1 MSRRPL
7 SAILPPF
14 VLGTT
19 TFNSQYNTT
28 PHLLP
33 TTAIVHT
40 ALSAGITAFDTSP
53 YYGPAESILGA
64 ALATAPHDRASYIL
78 STKVGRISADT
89 FDYSPDWVRRSLD
102 RSLERL
108 GTSYVDVV
116 YCHDV
121 EFVSAEEV
129 VVAVRTLRELRGEGK
144 CRYVGIS
151 GYPTGVLV
159 ELAKRVKEET
169 GEALDAVMSY
179 AHYTLQNTVLAS
191 EEVLGR
197 LVGEAGVECVLNGSP
212 LGMGLLRS
220 QGVPVGGMGDF
231 HPAPGELRQRCA
243 EAAGVVGATGGRLE
257 MLALRFSIEGWVR
270 DGTRG
275 GSAVSP
281 VVAGR
286 KVDVGGSMGISVGS
300 VSSLK
305 ELEELLAIWADVV
318 GALERKHLYGQVQN
332 VFARDVAKNEW
343 RNYSW
348 PSPAEDY
355 VRGKLE

>member
-1 MSRRPL
+1 MSRPPL
-7 SAILPPF
+7 SSILPPF

-19 TFNSQYNTT
+19 TFNNQYNST

-89 FDYSPDWVRRSLD
+89 FDYSPAWVRRSLE

-108 GTSYVDVV
+108 GTGYVDVV

-129 VVAVRTLRELRGEGK
+129 VGAVRALRELRGEGK

-179 AHYTLQNTVLAS
+179 AHYTLQNSVLAS
-191 EEVLGR
+191 DEVLGR
-197 LVGEAGVECVLNGSP
+197 LVGEAGVGCVLNGSP

-231 HPAPGELRQRCA
+231 HPAPGELRERCA
-243 EAAGVVGATGGRLE
+243 EAAGVVAGAGGKLE
-257 MLALRFSIEGWVR
+257 MLALRFSIEGWAR
-270 DGTRG
+270 DGAMG

-281 VVAGR
+281 VVGGR
-286 KVDVGGSMGISVGS
+286 KVDIGGKMGISVGS

-305 ELEELLAIWADVV
+305 ELEELLAIWGDVV
-318 GALERKHLYGQVQN
+318 GALERKHLYAQVQS
-332 VFARDVAKNEW
+332 VFAGDVAKNEW

-348 PSPAEDY
+348 PSPDKDY